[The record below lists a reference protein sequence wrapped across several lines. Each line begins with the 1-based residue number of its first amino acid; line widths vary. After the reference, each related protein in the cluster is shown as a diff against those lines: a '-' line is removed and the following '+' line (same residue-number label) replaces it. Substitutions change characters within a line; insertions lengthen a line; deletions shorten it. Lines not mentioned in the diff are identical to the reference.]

1 MNPNNSTPPPH
12 TLDREQSAQY
22 SQATLL
28 SSSESLSKPR
38 LQQKWKGRL
47 HPLSLMA
54 LGVWVCYIVATIFV
68 LEKAVKNDPLHIE
81 VVWRYDVLPGSMLT
95 FFAQGHLPIT
105 VFHLARVGVSAIQRK
120 SIAPRTQDELFLM
133 TDRAWSG
140 PVGIA
145 GVVITMIRGVRVS
158 LIFLIFAFTCMVA
171 FVTPETLSR
180 AYPVGLVNVTKPYTV
195 TPRAFS
201 PQALPNVDRDTQIG
215 LGLGSWATGL
225 SIFDIYEFSVY
236 KPNEIPPDF
245 RDFFFSGSVQDI
257 DVRLPGLRLQGACA
271 PFSDDALPA
280 VEQDTT
286 LFPMFCNNTLPLVGD
301 QAPAVNV
308 FYGNANVTYSYCTYP
323 SVSTVFS
330 GPDSNATAYIL
341 LQTNNGTVETTG
353 MVKCQSNFSIGT
365 ALLSGTDW
373 TYTSFL
379 KNITYDNPIQLANP
393 LSAVLAGIAN
403 GSVVNHTF
411 ESGSTLVKQL
421 GYNVTIVNGNTLNST
436 QPSLDTFAKRIWF
449 GVEHMTAGMDLLSSA
464 SDITYR
470 GSLHYPTFGRTRSNA
485 FANGLYALLASW
497 LCGLIY
503 LSFKGYRLSTESHLG
518 SRIAIRLYEGMPLR
532 ESQSQVGEFFDDEQ
546 LSRPVVS
553 PGILRN

>member
-1 MNPNNSTPPPH
+1 MNPNNPTPPMH
-12 TLDREQSAQY
+12 TLDGEQNAQY
-22 SQATLL
+22 RQVTLLL
-28 SSSESLSKPR
+28 SSESPSK
-38 LQQKWKGRL
+38 QQEWKGRL
-47 HPLSLMA
+47 HPLSLIV
-54 LGVWVCYIVATIFV
+54 LGVWICYIVATVFF
-68 LEKAVKNDPLHIE
+68 LEMAIKNDPLHIE
-81 VVWRYDVLPGSMLT
+81 AVWRYDVLPGSMLT
-95 FFAQGHLPIT
+95 IFAQAHLPIT
-105 VFHLARVGVSAIQRK
+105 IFHLARVGVSAIQRK
-120 SIAPRTQDELFLM
+120 NIAPRTQDELFLM
-133 TDRAWSG
+133 TDRQWSG
-140 PVGIA
+140 PLGFA
-145 GVVITMIRGVRVS
+145 SVVKTMIRGVHVS
-158 LIFLIFAFTCMVA
+158 RIFFMFAFTCMVA
-171 FVTPETLSR
+171 LVTPETFSR
-180 AYPVGLVNVTKPYTV
+180 AYPVGLVHVTKPYTV

-201 PQALPNVDRDTQIG
+201 PQALPNVDQNTQIG
-215 LGLGSWATGL
+215 FGLGSWATGL
-225 SIFDIYEFSVY
+225 SIFDLYLLSVY
-236 KPNEIPPDF
+236 IPDEIPADF
-245 RDFFFSGSVQDI
+245 TEFFFSGFVQHIDI
-257 DVRLPGLRLQGACA
+257 RLPGLRLQGTCT
-271 PFSDDALPA
+271 PFFDDASPA

-436 QPSLDTFAKRIWF
+436 QPSLDTFANQIWF
-449 GVEHMTAGMDLLSSA
+449 GVEHMTAGIGLLSSA
-464 SDITYR
+464 SDILYDGR
-470 GSLHYPTFGRTRSNA
+470 LHLPTFGRTRSNA
-485 FANGLYALLASW
+485 FAIGLYALLASW

-503 LSFKGYRLSTESHLG
+503 LSFKGYRLSTESRLG
-518 SRIAIRLYEGMPLR
+518 SRFAIRLYEEMPLQ
-532 ESQSQVGEFFDDEQ
+532 ET
-546 LSRPVVS
+546 
-553 PGILRN
+553 